1 MISNSIIQKKLY
13 SPVITGVLLCDNY
26 ENDVV
31 KPPAIMSGAIASPDY
46 SGVYDE
52 LTKSYSPANI
62 GVLFDNS
69 QDSLGISS
77 AYEADVL
84 SNIYDVSSCESIGE
98 SSSVGFNLT
107 GVGYCDNACSE
118 KTSPVFTGV
127 SIYENDSYL
136 LQSLLCSTDFDT
148 VVKDNNYMNYNVVDE
163 TNNVLLASSIC
174 PWFTKTAGSIDFE
187 YSPDM
192 SGNILKDVSTK
203 FCEMNINNFS
213 SVHEAVFYSG
223 KPNFAY
229 CKIPVRS
236 NFNIQLWEQL
246 LEDYH
251 DKIVVEFLKYGW
263 PLNYI
268 KDTLPDPP
276 TRRQNHLNQFSSFID
291 SYISKESDLG
301 AIYGPFRKNPL
312 CCHLTLSPLFTV
324 PKGDSDRRVIV
335 DCSHGNNLSINEG
348 IPSDTFLNETFK
360 LYYPRHEEFIALLLN
375 HGRGCAIWKL
385 DLSRAF
391 RQLVLDPH
399 DLHLQGYEWR
409 GQIFIDN
416 RLIFGMRSSPQACQ
430 RTTNAVSYML
440 WKSNIHTI
448 NYVDDFG
455 GVSDNQNAEHDYNF
469 VLELFQRLGLEVSK
483 EKCLPPTKVLTFL
496 GKEYNSIDMTVR
508 IPEIKL
514 QETHE
519 LLQRFEKKKHCTK
532 RQLQQVIGKLAF
544 ISECVR
550 SGRLFISRMLQTLR
564 KYHFNHYR
572 VHITDEFRQDIR
584 WWLLFL
590 HDYNGISIIPD
601 VDWSSPDAIISSDA
615 CLKGIGGVNFT
626 TFEYF
631 HSDIPESLRDMH
643 ISVLEMY
650 AIYIAIQFWTSSI
663 SNKRVQL
670 FCDNQSC
677 VEILNRGTGR
687 DQEML
692 NLARQIWYLCASSNV
707 QLRVSY
713 IASVENRLSDL
724 LSRWNLSEK
733 NRSQFFIESKLYNSD
748 FIEKEVFG
756 HMFNDI
762 INI

>member
-1 MISNSIIQKKLY
+1 
-13 SPVITGVLLCDNY
+13 
-26 ENDVV
+26 
-31 KPPAIMSGAIASPDY
+31 
-46 SGVYDE
+46 
-52 LTKSYSPANI
+52 
-62 GVLFDNS
+62 
-69 QDSLGISS
+69 
-77 AYEADVL
+77 
-84 SNIYDVSSCESIGE
+84 
-98 SSSVGFNLT
+98 
-107 GVGYCDNACSE
+107 
-118 KTSPVFTGV
+118 
-127 SIYENDSYL
+127 
-136 LQSLLCSTDFDT
+136 
-148 VVKDNNYMNYNVVDE
+148 
-163 TNNVLLASSIC
+163 
-174 PWFTKTAGSIDFE
+174 
-187 YSPDM
+187 
-192 SGNILKDVSTK
+192 
-203 FCEMNINNFS
+203 
-213 SVHEAVFYSG
+213 
-223 KPNFAY
+223 
-229 CKIPVRS
+229 
-236 NFNIQLWEQL
+236 
-246 LEDYH
+246 
-251 DKIVVEFLKYGW
+251 
-263 PLNYI
+263 
-268 KDTLPDPP
+268 
-276 TRRQNHLNQFSSFID
+276 
-291 SYISKESDLG
+291 
-301 AIYGPFRKNPL
+301 
-312 CCHLTLSPLFTV
+312 
-324 PKGDSDRRVIV
+324 
-335 DCSHGNNLSINEG
+335 
-348 IPSDTFLNETFK
+348 
-360 LYYPRHEEFIALLLN
+360 
-375 HGRGCAIWKL
+375 
-385 DLSRAF
+385 
-391 RQLVLDPH
+391 
-399 DLHLQGYEWR
+399 
-409 GQIFIDN
+409 
-416 RLIFGMRSSPQACQ
+416 MRSSPQACQ

-514 QETHE
+514 QETYE